1 MKSVEL
7 RQKARKLRFEGH
19 SLGDIAAQVGVVKS
33 TVSYWVRDIELHDS
47 QILALNEAKRA
58 QLRGQNR
65 GAKANRDKFR
75 AIRQTYQDAGRL
87 RARENPT
94 PLHLMG
100 CMLYWAE
107 GAKGRTEVAFVN
119 SDPEMML
126 IFCRFLKEEL
136 NMPDERLVLQVTSHS
151 LDVEVNEKQNQYWRN
166 FLSLPQSCLR
176 KTVYKEG
183 NPKARHRILENGICR
198 VAVHRSEIL
207 QHIYGAIQE
216 YIGVDKPEWLG

>member
-19 SLGDIAAQVGVVKS
+19 SLGDIADQVGVVKS
-33 TVSYWVRDIELHDS
+33 TVSYWVRDIELNVS

-126 IFCRFLKEEL
+126 IFGNYSAIISSL
-136 NMPDERLVLQVTSHS
+136 NLM
-151 LDVEVNEKQNQYWRN
+151 
-166 FLSLPQSCLR
+166 
-176 KTVYKEG
+176 
-183 NPKARHRILENGICR
+183 I
-198 VAVHRSEIL
+198 
-207 QHIYGAIQE
+207 
-216 YIGVDKPEWLG
+216 